1 MTGTTHTV
9 VGVFEDDS
17 DAIQAVRGLR
27 AAGFDVRPLLQRE
40 PPATD
45 ANQRLG
51 QVWKQSPAAGASAVQ
66 GTTVTIWVNP
76 DTPVNTTNTEET
88 TTTM

>member
-1 MTGTTHTV
+1 MGTGKAAARV
-9 VGVFEDDS
+9 PSVLGLS
-17 DAIQAVRGLR
+17 DAEARDNLR